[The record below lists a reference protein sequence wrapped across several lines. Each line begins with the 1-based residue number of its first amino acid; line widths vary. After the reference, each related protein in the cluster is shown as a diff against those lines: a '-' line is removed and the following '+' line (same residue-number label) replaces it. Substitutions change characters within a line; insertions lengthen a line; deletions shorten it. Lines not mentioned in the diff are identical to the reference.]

1 MSYINEAGWDR
12 VVRILL
18 GVAMLYIGWSGL
30 VGGGAGLFLKTVG
43 FLPLVTGLVGW
54 CPLYAVLKF
63 RTNKA

>member
-18 GVAMLYIGWSGL
+18 GLAMLYLGWSGL
-30 VGGGAGLFLKTVG
+30 AGDGAGFFLKTVG
-43 FLPLVTGLVGW
+43 FLPLITGLVGW